1 MANDVSSQVAKAD
14 QAAAQRK
21 YDMAIDY
28 YLAALQIDP
37 DHRGARKGVRSAA
50 LKRVENNY
58 PSGLSIKLQGAGH
71 MAMMSSP

>member
-1 MANDVSSQVAKAD
+1 MAIDVSSQVAKAD

-37 DHRGARKGVRSAA
+37 DHRGASSTTTR
-50 LKRVENNY
+50 
-58 PSGLSIKLQGAGH
+58 AGSP
-71 MAMMSSP
+71 SSPRRSTCAG